1 MLKGGITMESTPI
14 KLKISTI
21 NLVKGQYEGFD
32 YYKIVAETEEGFK
45 LSSKL
50 TAFEY
55 QTLKKGL

>member
-1 MLKGGITMESTPI
+1 MESTPI